1 MTRPQATVLI
11 LGARGRL
18 GLAAARA
25 FAQAGWR
32 VCGQIRPG
40 APAPAVPGVEWL
52 AHDLQDTAGLAA
64 AARGAR
70 VVVHALNPAYTV
82 AAWREQAP
90 GLMAAALALATG
102 LRATLMLP
110 GNVYNYGEDMPAVLQ
125 EATPQRPRHELG
137 RIRVA
142 LEQQMA
148 QAVEDSGAAMRA
160 VVVRA
165 GNFFGASEGTFLDK
179 MVAPQLTR
187 GKASWM
193 GDLDVSTPW
202 AYLPDLART
211 LVMLAE
217 RDDLAPFE
225 DFHFAGHQVS
235 ARQWLA
241 VLSQVAQEQGW
252 LQPGQALT
260 VRRVPAWFSGWGRT
274 PARPSNW
281 LCASRWWRCAC
292 PWQRRLRP
300 WRPETGRRAAP
311 QPLWAPSNSS
321 RRRRAWVTV
330 AWRTA
335 ARLPSKR
342 CTSLWVWPR
351 KEKPNHTVP
360 TGLAALPPLGPAT
373 PVTATDTWA
382 LPWRRAP
389 SAMASATGS
398 LTAPCRAI
406 SASGTPSSSVLAS
419 FE

>member
-1 MTRPQATVLI
+1 MTCTSTVLI

-32 VCGQIRPG
+32 VRAQIRPG
-40 APAPAVPGVEWL
+40 ATAPAVPGVEWL
-52 AHDLQDTAGLAA
+52 AHDLQDTAGLVA

-90 GLMAAALALATG
+90 GLMAAALALATALG
-102 LRATLMLP
+102 AALMLP
-110 GNVYNYGEDMPAVLQ
+110 GNVYHYGEDMPGVLQ
-125 EATPQRPRHELG
+125 ESTPQHARHELG

-148 QAVEDSGAAMRA
+148 DAVEGCGGAMRA

-179 MVAPQLTR
+179 MVAPQLPR

-193 GDLDVSTPW
+193 GDLDVGTPW

-217 RDDLAPFE
+217 RSDLAAFE
-225 DFHFAGHQVS
+225 TFHFAGHQVT

-241 VLSQVAQEQGW
+241 VLGQVALEQGW

-260 VRRVPAWFSGWGRT
+260 VRRVPVWFFRLFGLVSPTLATIAQTGYLFSTPHRLDNTRLVQRLGAEPRT
-274 PARPSNW
+274 PFELAVRQS
-281 LCASRWWRCAC
+281 LQAM
-292 PWQRRLRP
+292 
-300 WRPETGRRAAP
+300 
-311 QPLWAPSNSS
+311 
-321 RRRRAWVTV
+321 
-330 AWRTA
+330 
-335 ARLPSKR
+335 RLPLASGPE
-342 CTSLWVWPR
+342 V
-351 KEKPNHTVP
+351 
-360 TGLAALPPLGPAT
+360 LAA
-373 PVTATDTWA
+373 
-382 LPWRRAP
+382 
-389 SAMASATGS
+389 
-398 LTAPCRAI
+398 
-406 SASGTPSSSVLAS
+406 
-419 FE
+419 

>member
-1 MTRPQATVLI
+1 MTCTSTVLI

-32 VCGQIRPG
+32 VCAQIRPG
-40 APAPAVPGVEWL
+40 ATGPTVPGVEWL

-90 GLMAAALALATG
+90 GLMAAALALATE

-148 QAVEDSGAAMRA
+148 QAVKDSGGAMRA
-160 VVVRA
+160 VVLRA

-179 MVAPQLTR
+179 MVAPQLPR

-217 RDDLAPFE
+217 RNDLAPFE
-225 DFHFAGHQVS
+225 TFHFAGHQVS

-260 VRRVPAWFSGWGRT
+260 VRRVPVWFF
-274 PARPSNW
+274 
-281 LCASRWWRCAC
+281 
-292 PWQRRLRP
+292 RLF
-300 WRPETGRRAAP
+300 
-311 QPLWAPSNSS
+311 
-321 RRRRAWVTV
+321 
-330 AWRTA
+330 
-335 ARLPSKR
+335 
-342 CTSLWVWPR
+342 
-351 KEKPNHTVP
+351 
-360 TGLAALPPLGPAT
+360 GL
-373 PVTATDTWA
+373 
-382 LPWRRAP
+382 
-389 SAMASATGS
+389 ASATLATIAQTSYLFSTPHRLDNTRLVQRLGAEPRTPFELAVRQS
-398 LTAPCRAI
+398 LVTMRLPLAEAPEA
-406 SASGTPSSSVLAS
+406 LAA
-419 FE
+419 

>member
-160 VVVRA
+160 VVVRT
-165 GNFFGASEGTFLDK
+165 GNFFGASEGTSLDK

-202 AYLPDLART
+202 AYLPD
-211 LVMLAE
+211 
-217 RDDLAPFE
+217 
-225 DFHFAGHQVS
+225 
-235 ARQWLA
+235 
-241 VLSQVAQEQGW
+241 QGW

-260 VRRVPAWFSGWGRT
+260 VLRVPVWFF
-274 PARPSNW
+274 
-281 LCASRWWRCAC
+281 
-292 PWQRRLRP
+292 RLF
-300 WRPETGRRAAP
+300 
-311 QPLWAPSNSS
+311 
-321 RRRRAWVTV
+321 
-330 AWRTA
+330 
-335 ARLPSKR
+335 
-342 CTSLWVWPR
+342 
-351 KEKPNHTVP
+351 
-360 TGLAALPPLGPAT
+360 GL
-373 PVTATDTWA
+373 
-382 LPWRRAP
+382 
-389 SAMASATGS
+389 ASATLATIAQTSYLFSTPHRLDNTRLVHRLGAEPRTPFELAVRQS
-398 LTAPCRAI
+398 LVALRLPLAEAPED
-406 SASGTPSSSVLAS
+406 LAA
-419 FE
+419 